1 MHEDLVFDSAE
12 FFQTLESTWCELRN
26 LQPPAGDLKSSFTKR
41 IATLSLGENY
51 NEEERML
58 CGKIL
63 CLILIALN
71 ETYSRSMNEK
81 RNFNAKAFVDSS
93 QALWNLNKEIIMENL
108 ELSNEI
114 LYFLCDSVKDTQE
127 AESYLSLQATR
138 TLYGVVELMEAE
150 THSGKKEKRK

>member
-1 MHEDLVFDSAE
+1 
-12 FFQTLESTWCELRN
+12 
-26 LQPPAGDLKSSFTKR
+26 
-41 IATLSLGENY
+41 
-51 NEEERML
+51 ML